1 MLRTAVL
8 VAAACAAAAPALAQ
22 QFEAVQLGTLGGP
35 GSSAFGVN
43 DTGVVVGASDLP
55 DGTFHAFVWENGVMT
70 DLGTLGGE
78 VSTAF
83 SVNNAGVVVG
93 RAKNAA
99 GVDRA
104 VRWFKDGQGVWQIE
118 DLGTLNG
125 DNSGFGWATRI
136 NNAGQIVGYATAGQP
151 YHAFIWENGVMTD
164 VGTLDYTGNLAYS
177 QALGISDSG
186 QVVGFAYR
194 VLGGP
199 EHGFVTVNGRQEDIT
214 PAFSFSLAQGH
225 NINTAGVIG
234 GYIANNTTGGAF
246 RAAYMT
252 PGSGWTLIPLLD
264 GMAESYG
271 YDINEAGEMVGV
283 SFVQSTPPLIIFRGY
298 FFDGEQTLDL
308 NDVTSGLPGTVIDAY
323 DISNTRMIAANADS
337 IDGPI
342 ALLIRPMATPGCP
355 ADWDQSGGVDGD
367 DIGAFFTDW
376 QAGNADIDQSGGT
389 DGDDITVFFNHWQA
403 GC

>member
-8 VAAACAAAAPALAQ
+8 IAAACAAPALAQ

-35 GSSAFGVN
+35 SSAAFGVN
-43 DTGVVVGASDLP
+43 DNGAVVGAADLP
-55 DGTFHAFVWENGVMT
+55 DGTFHAFIWENGVMT

-99 GVDRA
+99 GIDRA
-104 VRWFKDGQGVWQIE
+104 VRWFKAAQGVWQIE

-125 DNSGFGWATRI
+125 DGSGFGWATRI
-136 NNAGQIVGYATAGQP
+136 NNAGQIVGYATSVQP
-151 YHAFIWENGVMTD
+151 YHGFIWENGVMTD
-164 VGTLDYTGNLAYS
+164 VGTLGYTGNLAYS

-199 EHGFVTVNGRQEDIT
+199 EHGFVTHNGRQEDNT
-214 PAFSFSLAQGH
+214 PIGSIAQAQGH
-225 NINTAGVIG
+225 NINTSGVIG
-234 GYIANNTTGGAF
+234 GYIADNTTGGAF
-246 RAAYMT
+246 RAGYMT
-252 PGSGWTLIPLLD
+252 QRDGWTLIPLLD
-264 GMAESYG
+264 GTTDSYG

-283 SFVQSTPPLIIFRGY
+283 SFVASTPPLVLFRGY

-308 NDVTSGLPGTVIDAY
+308 NDVTSGLPGTVIEAY
-323 DISNTRMIAANADS
+323 DISDTRMIAANADS
-337 IDGPI
+337 FAGPI
-342 ALLIRPMATPGCP
+342 ALLIRPIGAPGCP
-355 ADWDQSGGVDGD
+355 ADWDGSGGVDGD

-389 DGDDITVFFNHWQA
+389 DGDDITVFFEHWQA